1 MKKCMICT
9 DYFLLVVFFIL
20 SLSFVSVTCGETHQK
35 GTDVDGVSSVYE
47 DVRIGLVVDMN
58 SMEGKFVR
66 TSISMALSDFYH
78 VNKGYRTRVSVLSR
92 DSHGDPL
99 QALAAAMDLLQT
111 KQVEALVGGQSL
123 LEAKLLAEL
132 GEKAKVPVI
141 SFQVPSSSTLN
152 KYSYFIQA
160 THDADSEAKGI
171 AALFQRL
178 DWTAVV
184 LIYEDDD
191 DWRESI
197 QPLVGHFQ
205 QNAIHI
211 VYKADI
217 SVSCNE
223 ECIMKHLR
231 KIKALGIRICV
242 AHVSERIAN
251 LLFLCARRL
260 GMTED
265 GHAWILTARSMDN
278 FQDTNYIKK
287 EAMEGVIGFK
297 SYIPLTEELHNFT
310 LRWKRSL
317 LPEDV
322 TRISICSV
330 WAHDI
335 AWSLARAAEV
345 ARLPRLHGNDLLE
358 GILESITKHKGLSG
372 DIKIMD
378 RKIISN
384 KFEIINMIGRGERSV
399 GLWSSGSFISNNR
412 RRNATLT
419 DVLGTIIWPG
429 GSTTTPKTRLLKEEG
444 HSKKKKLRVLV
455 PSGNLVPPILEVK
468 TDLKTGVTA
477 ARGYCIE
484 VFETAIRPFNYEVEY
499 IPWPAYNYQDYNKLV
514 HAFYD
519 QKDKYDVA
527 VGDITIT
534 DNRSTYV
541 DFTLPFTDLGL
552 AVVAAKDKSMWI
564 IFKPLTLSLWL
575 TIVAFFVLTGA
586 LVWLI
591 ERHDNTDF
599 QGSCF
604 HQIGTLLSFGFST
617 LVFAHRERL
626 EHSLSRFVVIV
637 WVFAVLI
644 LTSNYTAT
652 LTSVMTV
659 QQIRLKSHENIGF
672 FSASVAANVV
682 YDNPTFQGPTYKG
695 LETADDYTNALKNGT
710 ILFIVDEVPYV
721 KLFLAKYPS
730 EFYIVKTE
738 SVTNG
743 FGFVFHKGS
752 ALVQNVSRE
761 IAMLRRTEK
770 LQAMENWWYH
780 RQTMSASSDDSS
792 DPLTVYTFRGLFM
805 ITGASFAFALV
816 VHLIPWKRDQRQVI
830 AKHFHRYVNQR
841 FGKTI
846 RPSPTTPA

>member
-1 MKKCMICT
+1 MEKCMMHT
-9 DYFLLVVFFIL
+9 NYFHLIMFFIL
-20 SLSFVSVTCGETHQK
+20 SISFVSITCGETHQK
-35 GTDVDGVSSVYE
+35 GEVDRVSSMYE
-47 DVRIGLVVDMN
+47 DVHIGLVVDMS

-66 TSISMALSDFYH
+66 NSISMALSDFYH
-78 VNKGYRTRVSVLSR
+78 VNNGYRTRVSLLTR

-111 KQVEALVGGQSL
+111 EQVETLVGGQSL
-123 LEAKLLAEL
+123 LEAKVLAEL

-141 SFQVPSSSTLN
+141 SFQVPSSSTLS

-160 THDADSEAKGI
+160 THDTYSEAKGVTT
-171 AALFQRL
+171 LFRNF
-178 DWTAVV
+178 DWATVV

-191 DWRESI
+191 NWRESI

-211 VYKADI
+211 EYKAEI

-231 KIKALGIRICV
+231 KIKSLGIRIFV
-242 AHVSERIAN
+242 AHVSESIAN
-251 LLFLCARRL
+251 ILFPCARTL
-260 GMTED
+260 GMMEE
-265 GHAWILTARSMDN
+265 GHAWILTARSMNN
-278 FQDTNYIKK
+278 FQDTNYLSK
-287 EAMEGVIGFK
+287 EAMEGVTGFK
-297 SYIPLTEELHNFT
+297 SYIPSTKELHNFT

-317 LPEDV
+317 IPEEV
-322 TRISICSV
+322 TRMSICSV

-345 ARLPRLHGNDLLE
+345 SRVHLLE
-358 GILESITKHKGLSG
+358 GILESTTKHKGLSG

-378 RKIISN
+378 RKIISY
-384 KFEIINMIGRGERSV
+384 KFEIINIIGRGDQRSV
-399 GLWSSGSFISNNR
+399 GLWSSGSFISKNR
-412 RRNATLT
+412 RKNSSSTN
-419 DVLGTIIWPG
+419 VLETIIWPG
-429 GSTTTPKTRLLKEEG
+429 GTTRTPKARLSKEEKR
-444 HSKKKKLRVLV
+444 SEKKKLRVLV
-455 PSGNLVPPILEVK
+455 PAGNFRPQLLEVK
-468 TDLKTGVTA
+468 TDNKTGVTA

-484 VFETAIRPFNYEVEY
+484 VFETSIRPFNYEVEY
-499 IPWPAYNYQDYNKLV
+499 IPWPVAFNYHHYNELV
-514 HAFYD
+514 YAIYD

-541 DFTLPFTDLGL
+541 DFTLPFTDIGL

-564 IFKPLTLSLWL
+564 IFKPMTLGLWL
-575 TIVAFFVLTGA
+575 TIVAFFILTGA
-586 LVWLI
+586 VVWII

-599 QGSCF
+599 QGSYA
-604 HQIGTLLSFGFST
+604 HQIGTMLSFGFST

-637 WVFAVLI
+637 WIFAVLI

-659 QQIRLKSHENIGF
+659 QQIQLKSHENIGF
-672 FSASVAANVV
+672 FWDSIAAKLV

-695 LETADDYTNALKNGT
+695 LKAADDFINALRNGT

-721 KLFLAKYPS
+721 KLLVARYPS
-730 EFYIVKTE
+730 QFYIVKTE
-738 SVTNG
+738 SLTNG
-743 FGFVFHKGS
+743 FGFVFQKGS
-752 ALVQNVSRE
+752 PLVQNVSRE

-770 LQAMENWWYH
+770 LKSMENWWF
-780 RQTMSASSDDSS
+780 RRDSMSSTADNTC
-792 DPLTVYTFRGLFM
+792 DPLSVYTFRGLFM
-805 ITGASFAFALV
+805 ITGVSFAFALIV
-816 VHLIPWKRDQRQVI
+816 YLIPWNREQRQAVI
-830 AKHFHRYVNQR
+830 KHFQRYVSHR
-841 FGKTI
+841 FGRAI
-846 RPSPTTPA
+846 RPSPTTMA